1 MNNKE
6 EELKELIRYWLGK
19 SQESL
24 DAARDELKA
33 FRLSFSV
40 NRIYYACFYAV
51 SAVLLQ
57 EKLQFKKHSGV
68 RAAFHQHLVKSG
80 MVSRDHGK
88 LYDELFE
95 ARQRGDYIELVNFEE
110 KQIKDWHQLASQ
122 FVEAIKLLIK
132 ND

>member
-1 MNNKE
+1 MNE
-6 EELKELIRYWLGK
+6 QERLKELVCYWLNK
-19 SQESL
+19 AQESL

-33 FRLSFSV
+33 GRLSFSV

-68 RAAFHQHLVKSG
+68 RAAFHQHFVKSG
-80 MVSRDHGK
+80 IVSHEHGK

-95 ARQRGDYIELVNFEE
+95 ARQRGDYIELVSFEE
-110 KQIKDWHQLASQ
+110 
-122 FVEAIKLLIK
+122 
-132 ND
+132 NR